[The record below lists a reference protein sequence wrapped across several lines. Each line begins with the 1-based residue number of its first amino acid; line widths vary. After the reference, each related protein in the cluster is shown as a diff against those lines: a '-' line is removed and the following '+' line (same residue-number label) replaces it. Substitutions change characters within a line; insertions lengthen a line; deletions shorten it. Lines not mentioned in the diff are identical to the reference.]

1 MFHAAHA
8 CHNNGTGHA
17 WGAVTPPRS
26 ASLVTGVVECLWYIY
41 IYYYTPL
48 PLNLANKQAT
58 SNKHVTI
65 PFWPL
70 HLPNASGLTLL

>member
-1 MFHAAHA
+1 MGQKPLGMGRRGFQY
-8 CHNNGTGHA
+8 
-17 WGAVTPPRS
+17 V
-26 ASLVTGVVECLWYIY
+26 

-58 SNKHVTI
+58 SNNNNKHVTV

-70 HLPNASGLTLL
+70 PLPMASGLTLL